1 MTGIIRMKYLKNL
14 MDRYPDLEPIR
25 DQIEEAYKILEN
37 CYENGGKLLV
47 GGNGGSAG
55 DSEHIVGELM
65 KTFEKKRPIPA
76 DIITKMEGIDAQRG
90 ALLGREIQ
98 GAMTAISI
106 TGHTALTTAV
116 GNDVRPEFGFAQQVY
131 GYGRPGD
138 VLLAISTS
146 GNAENIINAAIVAK
160 AKGMKVILL
169 AGKTGGE
176 LKKLADV
183 SIIVPDDVTYRIQER
198 HLPIYHT
205 LCMELEDHFF

>member
-1 MTGIIRMKYLKNL
+1 MKYLADLIK
-14 MDRYPDLEPIR
+14 RYPDLKPVEK
-25 DQIEEAYKILEN
+25 DIEAAYKILEEA
-37 CYENGGKLLV
+37 YTNGRKLLA

-76 DIITKMEGIDAQRG
+76 DVTARMEEIDTERGVLLGKELQG
-90 ALLGREIQ
+90 AL
-98 GAMTAISI
+98 TAISI

-131 GYGRPGD
+131 GYGREGD
-138 VLLAISTS
+138 VLMAISTS
-146 GNAENIINAAIVAK
+146 GNAENLINAAIVAK

-169 AGKTGGE
+169 SGKTGGK
-176 LKKLADV
+176 LKELADV
-183 SIIVPDDVTYRIQER
+183 SIIVPENTTYIIQER
-198 HLPIYHT
+198 HLPIYHV

>member
-1 MTGIIRMKYLKNL
+1 MKHLADL
-14 MDRYPDLEPIR
+14 LRRYPDLEPIAG
-25 DQIEEAYKILEN
+25 DIEAAYKVMEEAYSH
-37 CYENGGKLLV
+37 GGKLLV

-65 KTFEKKRPIPA
+65 KTFEKKRPIPQE
-76 DIITKMEGIDAQRG
+76 IISRMEKLDPERG

-98 GAMTAISI
+98 GALTAISI

-131 GYGRPGD
+131 GYGREGD

-146 GNAENIINAAIVAK
+146 GNAENLVNAAIVAK
-160 AKGMKVILL
+160 AKGMKVVLL
-169 AGKTGGE
+169 SGKTGGE

-183 SIIVPDDVTYRIQER
+183 SIIVPENITYIIQER
-198 HLPIYHT
+198 HLPIYHVI
-205 LCMELEDHFF
+205 CMELEDRFF

>member
-1 MTGIIRMKYLKNL
+1 MKYLADLLK
-14 MDRYPDLEPIR
+14 RYPDLEPVGK
-25 DQIEEAYKILEN
+25 DIEAAYKILEAA
-37 CYENGGKLLV
+37 YTNGRKLLA

-76 DIITKMEGIDAQRG
+76 DVTARMEEIDTERG
-90 ALLGREIQ
+90 ALLGKELQ
-98 GAMTAISI
+98 GALTAISI

-131 GYGRPGD
+131 GYGREGD
-138 VLLAISTS
+138 VLMAISTS
-146 GNAENIINAAIVAK
+146 GNAENLINAAIVAK

-169 AGKTGGE
+169 SGKTGGK
-176 LKKLADV
+176 LKELADV
-183 SIIVPDDVTYRIQER
+183 SIIVPENTTYIIQER
-198 HLPIYHT
+198 HLPIYHV

>member
-1 MTGIIRMKYLKNL
+1 MKYLQNL
-14 MDRYPDLEPIR
+14 IDRYPDLAPVR
-25 DQIEEAYKILEN
+25 DQVEAAYNIMED
-37 CYENGGKLLV
+37 CYEKGGKLLV

-65 KTFEKKRPIPA
+65 KTFEKRRPIPA
-76 DIITKMEGIDAQRG
+76 DIIAGMESIDAARG
-90 ALLGREIQ
+90 ALLGKELQ

-131 GYGRPGD
+131 GYGRQGD

-146 GNAENIINAAIVAK
+146 GNAENLINAAIVAK

>member
-1 MTGIIRMKYLKNL
+1 MKYLADLLK
-14 MDRYPDLEPIR
+14 RYPDLKPVGK
-25 DQIEEAYKILEN
+25 DIEAAYKILEEA
-37 CYENGGKLLV
+37 YTNGRKLLA

-76 DIITKMEGIDAQRG
+76 DVTARMEEIDTERGSLLGKELQG
-90 ALLGREIQ
+90 AL
-98 GAMTAISI
+98 TAISI

-131 GYGRPGD
+131 GYGREGD
-138 VLLAISTS
+138 VLMAISTS
-146 GNAENIINAAIVAK
+146 GNAENLINAAIVAK

-169 AGKTGGE
+169 SGKTGGK
-176 LKKLADV
+176 LKELADV
-183 SIIVPDDVTYRIQER
+183 SIIVPENTTYIIQER
-198 HLPIYHT
+198 HLPIYHV

>member
-1 MTGIIRMKYLKNL
+1 MKYLADLLK
-14 MDRYPDLEPIR
+14 RYPDLKPVGK
-25 DQIEEAYKILEN
+25 DIEAAYKILEEA
-37 CYENGGKLLV
+37 YTNGRKLLA

-76 DIITKMEGIDAQRG
+76 DVTARMEEIDTERG
-90 ALLGREIQ
+90 ALLGKELQ
-98 GAMTAISI
+98 GALTAISI

-131 GYGRPGD
+131 GYGREGD
-138 VLLAISTS
+138 VLMAISTS
-146 GNAENIINAAIVAK
+146 GNAENLINAAIVAK

-169 AGKTGGE
+169 SGKTGGK
-176 LKKLADV
+176 LKELADV
-183 SIIVPDDVTYRIQER
+183 SIIVPENTTYIIQER
-198 HLPIYHT
+198 HLPIYHV

>member
-1 MTGIIRMKYLKNL
+1 MKHLADL
-14 MDRYPDLEPIR
+14 LRRYPDLEPIAG
-25 DQIEEAYKILEN
+25 DIEAAYKVMEEAYSH
-37 CYENGGKLLV
+37 GGKLLV

-65 KTFEKKRPIPA
+65 KTFEKKRPIPQE
-76 DIITKMEGIDAQRG
+76 IISRMEKLDSERG

-98 GAMTAISI
+98 GALTAISI

-131 GYGRPGD
+131 GYGREGD

-146 GNAENIINAAIVAK
+146 GNAENLVNAAIVAK
-160 AKGMKVILL
+160 AKGMKVVLL
-169 AGKTGGE
+169 SGKTGGE

-183 SIIVPDDVTYRIQER
+183 SIIVPENITYIIQER
-198 HLPIYHT
+198 HLPIYHVI
-205 LCMELEDHFF
+205 CMELEDRFF

>member
-1 MTGIIRMKYLKNL
+1 MKHLADL
-14 MDRYPDLEPIR
+14 LRRYPDLEPIAG
-25 DQIEEAYKILEN
+25 DIEAAYKVMEEAYSH
-37 CYENGGKLLV
+37 GGKLLV

-65 KTFEKKRPIPA
+65 KTFEKKRPIPQE
-76 DIITKMEGIDAQRG
+76 IISRMEKLDPERG

-98 GAMTAISI
+98 GALTAISI

-131 GYGRPGD
+131 GYGREGD

-146 GNAENIINAAIVAK
+146 GNAENLVNATIVAK
-160 AKGMKVILL
+160 AKGMKVVLL
-169 AGKTGGE
+169 SGKTGGE

-183 SIIVPDDVTYRIQER
+183 SIIVPENITYIIQER
-198 HLPIYHT
+198 HLPIYHVI
-205 LCMELEDHFF
+205 CMELEDRFF

>member
-1 MTGIIRMKYLKNL
+1 MKHLADL
-14 MDRYPDLEPIR
+14 LRRYPDLEPIAG
-25 DQIEEAYKILEN
+25 DIEAAYKVMEEAYLH
-37 CYENGGKLLV
+37 GGKLLV

-65 KTFEKKRPIPA
+65 KTFEKKRPIPQE
-76 DIITKMEGIDAQRG
+76 IISRMEKLDSERG

-98 GAMTAISI
+98 GALTAISI

-131 GYGRPGD
+131 GYGREGD

-146 GNAENIINAAIVAK
+146 GNAENLVNAAIVAK
-160 AKGMKVILL
+160 AKGMKVVLL
-169 AGKTGGE
+169 SGKTGGE

-183 SIIVPDDVTYRIQER
+183 SIIVPENITYIIQER
-198 HLPIYHT
+198 HLPIYHVI
-205 LCMELEDHFF
+205 CMELEDRFF

>member
-1 MTGIIRMKYLKNL
+1 MKHLADLLK
-14 MDRYPDLEPIR
+14 RYPDLEPIAG
-25 DQIEEAYKILEN
+25 DIEAAYKVMEEAYSH
-37 CYENGGKLLV
+37 GGKLLV

-65 KTFEKKRPIPA
+65 KTFEKKRPIPRE
-76 DIITKMEGIDAQRG
+76 IISRMEQLDSERG

-98 GAMTAISI
+98 GALTAISI

-131 GYGRPGD
+131 GYGREGD

-146 GNAENIINAAIVAK
+146 GNAENLVNAAIVAK
-160 AKGMKVILL
+160 AKGMKVVLL
-169 AGKTGGE
+169 SGKTGGE

-183 SIIVPDDVTYRIQER
+183 SIIVPENTTYIIQER
-198 HLPIYHT
+198 HLPIYHVI
-205 LCMELEDHFF
+205 CMELEDRFF

>member
-1 MTGIIRMKYLKNL
+1 MRMKHLADL
-14 MDRYPDLEPIR
+14 IRRYPDLAPIEH
-25 DQIEEAYKILEN
+25 DIEAAYAVLEEAYDH
-37 CYENGGKLLV
+37 GGKLLV

-76 DIITKMEGIDAQRG
+76 DVISRMEKLDPERG

-98 GAMTAISI
+98 GALTAISI

-131 GYGRPGD
+131 GYGREGD

-146 GNAENIINAAIVAK
+146 GNAENLVNAAIVAK
-160 AKGMKVILL
+160 ARGMKVILL
-169 AGKTGGE
+169 SGKTGGE

-183 SIIVPDDVTYRIQER
+183 SIIVPENVTYIIQER
-198 HLPIYHT
+198 HLPIYHV
-205 LCMELEDHFF
+205 LCMELEDRFF

>member
-1 MTGIIRMKYLKNL
+1 MKYLNDLLK
-14 MDRYPDLEPIR
+14 RYPDLTPISG
-25 DQIEEAYKILEN
+25 DIEKAYAILEE
-37 CYENGGKLLV
+37 CYANDHKLLV

-65 KTFEKKRPIPA
+65 KTFEKKRPIPNEIVSA
-76 DIITKMEGIDAQRG
+76 MEKIDPERG
-90 ALLGREIQ
+90 GLLGKEIQ

-131 GYGRPGD
+131 GYGRKGD

-146 GNAENIINAAIVAK
+146 GNSENLINATIVAK
-160 AKGMKVILL
+160 AKGLKVILL
-169 AGKTGGE
+169 SGKTGGE

-183 SIIVPDDVTYRIQER
+183 SIIVPETVTYKIQER

-205 LCMELEDHFF
+205 LCMELEDRFF

>member
-1 MTGIIRMKYLKNL
+1 MKYLQDL
-14 MDRYPDLEPIR
+14 IDRYPDLAPIQS
-25 DQIEEAYKILEN
+25 DIEKAYSILEN
-37 CYENGGKLLV
+37 CYEKGGKLLV

-65 KTFEKKRPIPA
+65 KTFEKKRPIPK
-76 DIITKMEGIDAQRG
+76 DIVAKMEATDPERG
-90 ALLGREIQ
+90 ALLGKEIQ

-131 GYGRPGD
+131 GYGRQGD

-146 GNAENIINAAIVAK
+146 GNAENLINAAIVAK
-160 AKGMKVILL
+160 AKGMKVVLL

-183 SIIVPDDVTYRIQER
+183 SIVVPDDVTYRIQER
-198 HLPIYHT
+198 HLPIYHV